1 MPLLETFHTIVRG
14 VLGLGRVA
22 LHTDPA
28 SGEAIAHRRRLCA
41 MCDSATH
48 RKSTGMPRLMLLSP
62 TSACSVC
69 KCNIRAKTSLAGEF
83 CPLGKWQRED
93 VSQAADGE

>member
-1 MPLLETFHTIVRG
+1 MPLLETLHTVVRG

-22 LHTDPA
+22 LHIDPA
-28 SGEAIAHRRRLCA
+28 SGETIVHRRRLCA

-48 RKSTGMPRLMLLSP
+48 RKSTGMPRLLLLSP
-62 TSACSVC
+62 TSACSIC

-93 VSQAADGE
+93 PTQAEDGV